1 MIETLSAY
9 ILDYLKNN
17 FAYELVT
24 FALGIVLAVGFYL
37 FRKILKKYIKGL
49 KYYIYLKT
57 GLSTFI
63 LVLYYFLIKWW
74 GDFFDVKIF
83 SSVYEN
89 LVIFYLIYEITR
101 FIFQIADIK
110 NKKLFKLIIGTAF
123 INVSIIAS
131 IDIANKFNID
141 IGKEYNLFIIFK
153 IISLIPI
160 SIIAYILTTNLAK
173 RLPPSFQPIKE
184 FLVKYYL
191 LINFLIIFLGFL
203 WIVNIINLSRE
214 LLIGVSIAII
224 ITLFYIFF
232 IYYLNERITPI
243 IKKYDGIFSS
253 LKSQVNTAISI
264 LYIIILYLLLDKILG
279 LDYIVEFLDSISI
292 VQTDVL
298 KISVFSLIKSV
309 IFFIFILNLI
319 FIARASLRYWEFKKS
334 GEFRPTPIEAII
346 YNFGVLFASIISLS
360 MLGITWKVL
369 LPLIGALGIGA
380 GFGLQSIINNYIS
393 GFIIIFNRKVKI
405 GDILEIPGNAGKF
418 IGYENDVNLGI
429 VTEIGVVNTVVETV
443 DGIEIAIPNSEFVS
457 GKIIN
462 YTYSHTRIRIR
473 IPFKVGYETDHKEVE
488 RILLNVLEDFKGLIL
503 PFPKPQVWFFE
514 MKDYYNLYYL
524 LFWMNARHW
533 RQIRVLR
540 SNIYKKAWEEF
551 KKAGIEIPVYKVEI
565 EEKMDLKLE
574 RFNKNLNKG
583 IENNQNKES

>member
-1 MIETLSAY
+1 MIEVLSKN

-17 FAYELVT
+17 FAYELIT
-24 FALGIVLAVGFYL
+24 FFLGIVLGVAFYF
-37 FRKILKKYIKGL
+37 FRKILKRYKKASR
-49 KYYIYLKT
+49 YYIYLKT

-63 LVLYYFLIKWW
+63 LLLYYFLIKWW
-74 GDFFDVKIF
+74 GEYFDVKIF

-89 LVIFYLIYEITR
+89 LILFYLIYEITR
-101 FIFQIADIK
+101 FIFQIADIN

-123 INVSIIAS
+123 LNVSIIAS
-131 IDIANKFNID
+131 IDIANKFHID
-141 IGKEYNLFIIFK
+141 IGREYNLLIIFK
-153 IISLIPI
+153 ILSLIPI
-160 SIIAYILTTNLAK
+160 SIIAYILTTNLAR
-173 RLPPSFQPIKE
+173 RLPPNLQPIKE
-184 FLVKYYL
+184 FLIRYYL

-232 IYYLNERITPI
+232 IYYINERITPI
-243 IKKYDGIFSS
+243 IKKYDGIFAG
-253 LKSQVNTAISI
+253 LKSQVNTAITI
-264 LYIIILYLLLDKILG
+264 LYIMILYLILDKILG
-279 LDYIVEFLDSISI
+279 LNYIVEFLDNISI
-292 VQTDVL
+292 VETDVL
-298 KISVFSLIKSV
+298 KISIFSLIKSLV
-309 IFFIFILNLI
+309 FFIFILNLI
-319 FIARASLRYWEFKKS
+319 FIARALLRYLEYKKS

-418 IGYENDVNLGI
+418 IGYDNDVNLGI

-462 YTYSHTRIRIR
+462 YTYNHTKIRIR
-473 IPFKVGYETDHKEVE
+473 IPFKVDYEADHKEVE
-488 RILLNVLEDFKGLIL
+488 KILLDVLEEFKGLIL

-540 SNIYKKAWEEF
+540 SNIYKRAWEEF
-551 KKAGIEIPVYKVEI
+551 KKAGIKVPVYKVEI
-565 EEKMDLKLE
+565 EEKMGIKLE
-574 RFNKNLNKG
+574 KMD
-583 IENNQNKES
+583 NNIITDPKDF

>member
-1 MIETLSAY
+1 MIEILKEY
-9 ILDYLKNN
+9 IFSYLKEN
-17 FAYELVT
+17 FFSELIT
-24 FALGIVLAVGFYL
+24 FLLGIVLAFGFYI
-37 FRKILKKYIKGL
+37 FRKALKKYVKTS

-63 LVLYYFLIKWW
+63 LLLYYFLIKWW
-74 GDFFDVKIF
+74 GEYFDVKVF
-83 SSVYEN
+83 SSLYEN

-101 FIFQIADIK
+101 FIFQIADIN
-110 NKKLFKLIIGTAF
+110 NKKLFKLIIATAL

-131 IDIANKFNID
+131 IDVANKFSID

-160 SIIAYILTTNLAK
+160 SIIAYIITTNLAK
-173 RLPPSFQPIKE
+173 KLPPSFQPIKE
-184 FLVKYYL
+184 FLIKYYL

-214 LLIGVSIAII
+214 LLIGVSVAII

-232 IYYLNERITPI
+232 LYYINEKITPI
-243 IKKYDGIFSS
+243 IRKYDGIFLG
-253 LKSQVNTAISI
+253 LKGQINTVVTILYVVI
-264 LYIIILYLLLDKILG
+264 LYIILKKILG
-279 LDYIVEFLDSISI
+279 LDAIIEFLDGISI
-292 VQTDVL
+292 VETDVL
-298 KISVFSLIKSV
+298 KISVLSLIKSV

-319 FIARASLRYWEFKKS
+319 FIVRALLRYWEYKKS
-334 GEFRPTPIEAII
+334 GEFKPTPAEAII

-360 MLGITWKVL
+360 ILGITWKVL

-380 GFGLQSIINNYIS
+380 GFALQSIINNYIS

-429 VTEIGVVNTVVETV
+429 VTEIGVINTVVETV

-462 YTYSHTRIRIR
+462 YTYSHTRIRVR
-473 IPFKVGYETDHKEVE
+473 IPFKVDYEADHKKVE
-488 RILLNVLEDFKGLIL
+488 EILLKVLDEFKGLIL

-514 MKDYYNLYYL
+514 VKDYYNLYYL

-540 SNIYKKAWEEF
+540 SNIYKRAWEEF
-551 KKAGIEIPVYKVEI
+551 KKAGIRYQSSS
-565 EEKMDLKLE
+565 L
-574 RFNKNLNKG
+574 
-583 IENNQNKES
+583 